1 MAGTPTGRVLVTGA
15 TGNVGA
21 AVIERLRGGG
31 VPFVAAARDVARA
44 RARLGGDLA
53 YVPFDFERPDT
64 HAAAFAGVERLFL
77 VRPPE
82 LADVR
87 GVIAPAL
94 RAARAA
100 GVRHVVF
107 LSILGAERN
116 RVVPHHRIEQT
127 LRASGMGWTFLRA
140 SYFMQNLDT
149 THREELRRGELLIP
163 AGRGATS
170 FIDVRDIAAVG
181 ALALTEEGHA
191 NRAYDLTGARAL
203 TYAEV
208 ARQFTAVL
216 GRSVRYG
223 DPSPLAYARTL
234 RAAGQ
239 PWPFV
244 AVTLGIYTAARLGL
258 ATRVTDDVP
267 RLLGRAPITLRRY
280 IEDYRAA
287 WA

>member
-1 MAGTPTGRVLVTGA
+1 MAGTILVTGA

-21 AVIERLRGGG
+21 AVIARLRGGDAP
-31 VPFVAAARDVARA
+31 VVAAVRDGARA
-44 RARLGGDLA
+44 RDRLGDDLA
-53 YVPFDFERPDT
+53 CVPFDFERPET
-64 HAAAFAGVERLFL
+64 HGAAFAGVERLFL

-82 LADVR
+82 LADVS

-94 RAARAA
+94 RAARDA

-107 LSILGAERN
+107 LSILGAGRN
-116 RVVPHHRIEQT
+116 RLVPHHRIERL
-127 LRASGMGWTFLRA
+127 LRESGMAWTFLRA

-149 THREELRRGELLIP
+149 VHREEIRRGELLIP

-170 FIDVRDIAAVG
+170 FVDVRDVAAVG
-181 ALALTEEGHA
+181 ALALTEGGHEDH
-191 NRAYDLTGARAL
+191 AYDLTGARAL

-216 GRSVRYG
+216 GRPVRYA
-223 DPSPLAYARTL
+223 DPSPLAYARGL
-234 RAAGQ
+234 RARGQ

-244 AVTLGIYTAARLGL
+244 AVTLGIYTVARLGL
-258 ATRVTDDVP
+258 AARVADDVP
-267 RLLGRAPITLRRY
+267 RLLGRAPIALRQY

-287 WA
+287 WG

>member
-1 MAGTPTGRVLVTGA
+1 MAGKILVTGA
-15 TGNVGA
+15 TGTVGA
-21 AVIERLRGGG
+21 AVLERLRGCEPR
-31 VPFVAAARDVARA
+31 VVAAVRDMDRA
-44 RARLGGDLA
+44 RQRLGDDVA

-64 HAAAFAGVERLFL
+64 HAAAFAGIERLFL
-77 VRPPE
+77 VRPPA

-87 GVIAPAL
+87 RSIAPAI
-94 RAARAA
+94 RAAQQA
-100 GVRHVVF
+100 GVRGVVF
-107 LSILGAERN
+107 LSLLGVERN
-116 RVVPHHRIEQT
+116 RLVPHHQIERL
-127 LRASGMGWTFLRA
+127 LRQSGMDWTFLRA

-149 THREELRRGELLIP
+149 VHREEVRRGELLIP

-170 FIDVRDIAAVG
+170 FVDVRDIAAVA
-181 ALALTEEGHA
+181 ALALTETGHA

-216 GRSVRYG
+216 GRPVRYG
-223 DPSPLAYARTL
+223 EPSPLAYVRALRTQ
-234 RAAGQ
+234 GQ

-258 ATRVTDDVP
+258 AARVAADVQ
-267 RLLGRAPITLRRY
+267 RLLGRAPLTLRQY
-280 IEDYRAA
+280 IEDYRDS

>member
-1 MAGTPTGRVLVTGA
+1 MAGTPTGRVLITGA

-21 AVIERLRGGG
+21 AVIERLRGGA
-31 VPFVAAARDVARA
+31 VPFVAAVRDVARA
-44 RARLGGDLA
+44 RARLGDEGA

-64 HAAAFAGVERLFL
+64 HAAAFAGIERLFL

-87 GVIAPAL
+87 RAIAPAI

-107 LSILGAERN
+107 LSLLGAERN
-116 RVVPHHRIEQT
+116 RVVPHHRIERL
-127 LRASGMGWTFLRA
+127 LRESGMDWTFLRA

-149 THREELRRGELLIP
+149 THREEIRRGELLIP
-163 AGRGATS
+163 AGHGATS
-170 FIDVRDIAAVG
+170 FVDVRDVAAVG
-181 ALALTEEGHA
+181 ALALTEAGHA

-216 GRSVRYG
+216 GRPVRYA
-223 DPSPLAYARTL
+223 DPSPLAYVRGR

-244 AVTLGIYTAARLGL
+244 AVTLGIYTVARLGL
-258 ATRVTDDVP
+258 AARVAADVP
-267 RLLGRAPITLRRY
+267 RLLGRAPLTLRRY
-280 IEDYRAA
+280 IEDYRDA
-287 WA
+287 WR

>member
-21 AVIERLRGGG
+21 VVVERLRGGG

-53 YVPFDFERPDT
+53 YVPFDFERPET

-87 GVIAPAL
+87 GVIAPAI

-127 LRASGMGWTFLRA
+127 LRESGMDWTFLRA

-149 THREELRRGELLIP
+149 THRAEVRRGELLIP

-170 FIDVRDIAAVG
+170 FVDVRDVAAVG
-181 ALALTEEGHA
+181 ALALTTGGHA
-191 NRAYDLTGARAL
+191 DRAYDLTGARAL

-216 GRSVRYG
+216 DRPVRYV
-223 DPSPLAYARTL
+223 DPSPLAYTRAL

-239 PWPFV
+239 PWPFIG
-244 AVTLGIYTAARLGL
+244 VTLGIYTAARLGL
-258 ATRVTDDVP
+258 AARVTDDVP
-267 RLLGRAPITLRRY
+267 RLLGRAPIALRQY
-280 IEDYRAA
+280 IEDYRDA

>member
-1 MAGTPTGRVLVTGA
+1 MAGTILVTGA

-21 AVIERLRGGG
+21 AVLALLRGHEPC
-31 VPFVAAARDVARA
+31 VVAAVRDVARA
-44 RARLGGDLA
+44 RGRLGDGIA

-64 HAAAFAGVERLFL
+64 HAAAFSGIERLFL

-87 GVIAPAL
+87 GVIAPAI

-127 LRASGMGWTFLRA
+127 LRESGMDWTFLRA

-149 THREELRRGELLIP
+149 THRAEVRRGELLIP

-170 FIDVRDIAAVG
+170 FVDVRDVAAVG
-181 ALALTEEGHA
+181 ALALTTGGHA
-191 NRAYDLTGARAL
+191 NRAYNLTGARAL

-216 GRSVRYG
+216 GRPVRYA
-223 DPSPLAYARTL
+223 DPSPLAYVRAL

-239 PWPFV
+239 PWPFIG
-244 AVTLGIYTAARLGL
+244 VTLGIYTVARLGL
-258 ATRVTDDVP
+258 AARIADDLP
-267 RLLGRAPITLRRY
+267 RLLGRAPITLRQY
-280 IEDYRAA
+280 IEDYRDA